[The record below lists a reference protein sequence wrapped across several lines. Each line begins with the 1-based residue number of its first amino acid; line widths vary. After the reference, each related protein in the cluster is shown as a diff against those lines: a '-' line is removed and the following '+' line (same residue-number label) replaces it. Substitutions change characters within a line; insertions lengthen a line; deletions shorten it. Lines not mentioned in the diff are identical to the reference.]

1 MPRRSIRTPRRRS
14 SRARSP
20 SAQIGL
26 GGVVEFVGVAVA
38 ASHHRFDN
46 VADRRAASE
55 LRPGWPGTR

>member
-1 MPRRSIRTPRRRS
+1 MPRRSIRTLRCLT

-20 SAQIGL
+20 SAQMGL

-38 ASHHRFDN
+38 ASHDRFDN

-55 LRPGWPGTR
+55 LRPGRPGTR